1 MVLEQ
6 MMEDLAYKLVKVT
19 EAAAL
24 AAYKLA
30 GFGDEKEADQ
40 VAVDAMRTV
49 LNSMEMDG
57 TIVIGEGERDKA
69 PMLYIGEKVG
79 TGNGPEIDIAVD
91 PLEGTTICAHY
102 KQGAMS
108 VLAATKKGHF
118 LHAPDV
124 YMEKIAVG
132 KNLPE
137 GTVSLKNSVE
147 DNLNN
152 LAKTRGCKVG
162 DLVITVLKRERHD
175 ELIAKI
181 REAGAKI
188 KLIDDG
194 DIAAVIS
201 LINGNHDMYIG
212 TGGAPEGVLAAA
224 ALSSIGGHMEGRLVF
239 DTDQLRERA
248 KNLNIDDPDR
258 IYTIKDMVRSESVF
272 IATGVTNGE
281 FIDGVKLD
289 QNTRLTHSL
298 VILPGK
304 VVKMQNAQET
314 SYMIEAS

>member
-1 MVLEQ
+1 MI
-6 MMEDLAYKLVKVT
+6 EDLAYKLVKVT

-24 AAYKLA
+24 AAYKSV
-30 GFGDEKEADQ
+30 GFGDEKKADQ

-49 LNSMEMDG
+49 LNSMEING
-57 TIVIGEGERDKA
+57 TIVIGEGERDEA

-79 TGNGPEIDIAVD
+79 TGSGTEIDIAVD

-108 VLAATKKGHF
+108 VLAATKRGNF

-124 YMEKIAVG
+124 YMEKVAVG

-137 GTVSLKNSVE
+137 GVVSLKNSIE
-147 DNLNN
+147 KNLNN
-152 LAKTRGCKVG
+152 LAQAKECKVS
-162 DLVITVLKRERHD
+162 DLTVTILKRERHN

-181 REAGAKI
+181 RRLGAKI

-194 DIAAVIS
+194 DIAAVVS

-224 ALSSIGGHMEGRLVF
+224 ALSSIGGQMEGRLIF
-239 DTDQLRERA
+239 DMNQLKERA
-248 KNLNIDDPDR
+248 KSLNIDYPEK
-258 IYTIKDMVRSESVF
+258 IYTIKNMARGESVF
-272 IATGVTNGE
+272 IATGVTSGE
-281 FIDGVKLD
+281 LVDGVKFSHNVCSTSSLIVMPD
-289 QNTRLTHSL
+289 KLIKLQTTQNLC
-298 VILPGK
+298 
-304 VVKMQNAQET
+304 
-314 SYMIEAS
+314 Y

>member
-1 MVLEQ
+1 MILKQ
-6 MMEDLAYKLVKVT
+6 TIEDLSYKLVKVT

-30 GFGDEKEADQ
+30 GLGNEKKADQ

-49 LNSMEMDG
+49 LNSMEING
-57 TIVIGEGERDKA
+57 TIVIGEGERDEA

-79 TGNGPEIDIAVD
+79 TGSGPEIDIAVD

-108 VLAATKKGHF
+108 VLAATKKGNF

-137 GTVSLKNSVE
+137 GVVSLKNRIE
-147 DNLNN
+147 RNLDN
-152 LAKTRGCKVG
+152 LAKAKGCKAS
-162 DLVITVLKRERHD
+162 DLIVTVLKRERHD

-181 REAGAKI
+181 RKLGAKV

-194 DIAAVIS
+194 DVAAIVS

-224 ALSSIGGHMEGRLVF
+224 ALSSIGGQIEGRLIF
-239 DTDQLRERA
+239 DTDQLKERA
-248 KNLNIDDPDR
+248 KILNITDPEKV
-258 IYTIKDMVRSESVF
+258 YTVKDMARSESVF

-281 FIDGVKLD
+281 FVDGVKFGQD
-289 QNTRLTHSL
+289 ICLTNSL
-298 VILPGK
+298 IILPGK
-304 VVKMQNAQET
+304 VIKIQT
-314 SYMIEAS
+314 KSIS

>member
-1 MVLEQ
+1 
-6 MMEDLAYKLVKVT
+6 MEDLAYKLVKVT
-19 EAAAL
+19 ESAAL

-30 GFGDEKEADQ
+30 GSGDEKKADQ
-40 VAVDAMRTV
+40 VSVDAMRMV
-49 LNSMEMDG
+49 LNSMEVNG

-79 TGNGPEIDIAVD
+79 TGSGPEIDIAVD

-108 VLAATKKGHF
+108 VLAAAKRGNF

-137 GTVSLKNSVE
+137 GVVSLKNSIE
-147 DNLNN
+147 KNLEN
-152 LAKTRGCKVG
+152 LAKAKKCKAS
-162 DLVITVLKRERHD
+162 DLTVTILNRKTHN
-175 ELIAKI
+175 ELIEKI
-181 REAGAKI
+181 RKLGARI

-194 DIAAVIS
+194 DIAAVVS

-212 TGGAPEGVLAAA
+212 IGGAPEGVLAAA
-224 ALSSIGGHMEGRLVF
+224 ALSSIGAQMEGRLVL

-248 KNLNIDDPDR
+248 KNLNIHDPEK
-258 IYTIKDMVRSESVF
+258 IYTVKDMAGGESVF
-272 IATGVTNGE
+272 IATGVTSGE
-281 FIDGVKLD
+281 LMDGVKFSH
-289 QNTRLTHSL
+289 NTYSTSSL
-298 VILPGK
+298 IILPNK
-304 VVKMQNAQET
+304 LIKLQTTQNL
-314 SYMIEAS
+314 S

>member
-1 MVLEQ
+1 

-30 GFGDEKEADQ
+30 GFGDEKKADQ

-49 LNSMEMDG
+49 LSSMEING
-57 TIVIGEGERDKA
+57 TIVIGEGERDEA

-102 KQGAMS
+102 KSGAMS
-108 VLAATKKGHF
+108 VLAATKKGNF

-137 GTVSLKNSVE
+137 GVVSLKNSIE
-147 DNLNN
+147 KNLDN
-152 LAKTRGCKVG
+152 LAKAKKCKVN
-162 DLVITVLKRERHD
+162 DLVVTVLKRERHG
-175 ELIAKI
+175 ELIEKI
-181 REAGAKI
+181 RKLGAKI

-194 DIAAVIS
+194 DVAAIVS
-201 LINGNHDMYIG
+201 LVNGNHDMYIG
-212 TGGAPEGVLAAA
+212 IGGAPEGVLAAA
-224 ALSSIGGHMEGRLVF
+224 ALSSIDGQMEGRLVL

-248 KNLNIDDPDR
+248 KNLNIDDPEKV
-258 IYTIKDMVRSESVF
+258 YAVKDMARGESVF
-272 IATGVTNGE
+272 IATGVTSGE
-281 FIDGVKLD
+281 LVDGVKLNH
-289 QNTRLTHSL
+289 NTYSTNSL
-298 VILPGK
+298 IILPNRLIK
-304 VVKMQNAQET
+304 LQTMQNLC
-314 SYMIEAS
+314 

>member
-1 MVLEQ
+1 
-6 MMEDLAYKLVKVT
+6 MEDLTYKLVKVT

-24 AAYKLA
+24 AAYKLM
-30 GFGDEKEADQ
+30 GLGDEKKADQ

-49 LNSMEMDG
+49 LNSMEING

-108 VLAATKKGHF
+108 VLAATKKGDF

-132 KNLPE
+132 KNLST
-137 GTVSLKNSVE
+137 GVVSLKNSVE
-147 DNLNN
+147 KNLDNLAQ
-152 LAKTRGCKVG
+152 AKKCKVN
-162 DLVITVLKRERHD
+162 DLTVTILKRERHNK
-175 ELIAKI
+175 LIARI
-181 REAGAKI
+181 RKLGAKV

-194 DIAAVIS
+194 DIAAVVS
-201 LINGNHDMYIG
+201 LINGSHDIYIG
-212 TGGAPEGVLAAA
+212 IGGAPEGVLAAA
-224 ALSSIGGHMEGRLVF
+224 ALSSTGGQMEGRLIL
-239 DTDQLRERA
+239 DTDQSKERA
-248 KNLNIDDPDR
+248 KNLNIYDLEK
-258 IYTIKDMVRSESVF
+258 IYTVKDMAKGKSVF

-281 FIDGVKLD
+281 LVDGVKFSHNIYSTSSLIMLHNKVIKLQTT
-289 QNTRLTHSL
+289 QNLC
-298 VILPGK
+298 
-304 VVKMQNAQET
+304 
-314 SYMIEAS
+314 